1 MKNRRKNAKNAAAAV
16 KNPCN
21 HDARIYI
28 IQLEILY
35 NALSIHLAKLKEE
48 YSCLKTI
55 RTAREARIDPTLPV
69 NERLRLFAAA
79 IGDPHRFR
87 VGDTEVEVLF
97 DDSAP
102 SLQACLTGMC
112 RQLQ

>member
-1 MKNRRKNAKNAAAAV
+1 ME
-16 KNPCN
+16 
-21 HDARIYI
+21 RIY
-28 IQLEILY
+28 
-35 NALSIHLAKLKEE
+35 NVSVIHPNQRRSTLCSSPPPTCPLPD
-48 YSCLKTI
+48 I
-55 RTAREARIDPTLPV
+55 REARIDPTLPV

>member
-1 MKNRRKNAKNAAAAV
+1 MLKSTL
-16 KNPCN
+16 PCPLP
-21 HDARIYI
+21 DI
-28 IQLEILY
+28 
-35 NALSIHLAKLKEE
+35 
-48 YSCLKTI
+48 
-55 RTAREARIDPTLPV
+55 REARIDPTLPV
-69 NERLRLFAAA
+69 NERLRL
-79 IGDPHRFR
+79 FR

>member
-1 MKNRRKNAKNAAAAV
+1 MPKI
-16 KNPCN
+16 NPTCPLP
-21 HDARIYI
+21 DI
-28 IQLEILY
+28 
-35 NALSIHLAKLKEE
+35 
-48 YSCLKTI
+48 
-55 RTAREARIDPTLPV
+55 REARIDPTLPV

-79 IGDPHRFR
+79 IGNPNHFR

-102 SLQACLTGMC
+102 SLQIRLTDMC

>member
-1 MKNRRKNAKNAAAAV
+1 MLKSTL
-16 KNPCN
+16 PCPLP
-21 HDARIYI
+21 DI
-28 IQLEILY
+28 
-35 NALSIHLAKLKEE
+35 
-48 YSCLKTI
+48 
-55 RTAREARIDPTLPV
+55 REARIDPTLPV

-79 IGDPHRFR
+79 IG

>member
-1 MKNRRKNAKNAAAAV
+1 M
-16 KNPCN
+16 
-21 HDARIYI
+21 DT
-28 IQLEILY
+28 Y
-35 NALSIHLAKLKEE
+35 NKKGGTLMPKINLTCPLPD
-48 YSCLKTI
+48 I
-55 RTAREARIDPTLPV
+55 REARIDPTLPV
-69 NERLRLFAAA
+69 NEQLRLFAAA

>member
-1 MKNRRKNAKNAAAAV
+1 ME
-16 KNPCN
+16 
-21 HDARIYI
+21 RIY
-28 IQLEILY
+28 
-35 NALSIHLAKLKEE
+35 NVSVIHPNQRRLPD
-48 YSCLKTI
+48 I
-55 RTAREARIDPTLPV
+55 REARIDPTLPV

-102 SLQACLTGMC
+102 SLQACLSGMC

>member
-1 MKNRRKNAKNAAAAV
+1 M
-16 KNPCN
+16 
-21 HDARIYI
+21 
-28 IQLEILY
+28 
-35 NALSIHLAKLKEE
+35 
-48 YSCLKTI
+48 
-55 RTAREARIDPTLPV
+55 TLPV

-87 VGDTEVEVLF
+87 IGDTEVEVLF

>member
-1 MKNRRKNAKNAAAAV
+1 MPKN
-16 KNPCN
+16 NPNCPLP
-21 HDARIYI
+21 DI
-28 IQLEILY
+28 
-35 NALSIHLAKLKEE
+35 
-48 YSCLKTI
+48 
-55 RTAREARIDPTLPV
+55 REARIDPT
-69 NERLRLFAAA
+69 LRLFAAA

>member
-35 NALSIHLAKLKEE
+35 SVLFIHLAKLKEE

-55 RTAREARIDPTLPV
+55 RTALSPTS
-69 NERLRLFAAA
+69 AKHASTA

>member
-1 MKNRRKNAKNAAAAV
+1 MPKN
-16 KNPCN
+16 NPNCPLP
-21 HDARIYI
+21 DI
-28 IQLEILY
+28 
-35 NALSIHLAKLKEE
+35 
-48 YSCLKTI
+48 
-55 RTAREARIDPTLPV
+55 REARIDPTLPV

-79 IGDPHRFR
+79 
-87 VGDTEVEVLF
+87 TEVEVLF

>member
-1 MKNRRKNAKNAAAAV
+1 M
-16 KNPCN
+16 
-21 HDARIYI
+21 DT
-28 IQLEILY
+28 Y
-35 NALSIHLAKLKEE
+35 NQKGGTLMPKINLTCPLPD
-48 YSCLKTI
+48 I
-55 RTAREARIDPTLPV
+55 REARIDPTLPV

-102 SLQACLTGMC
+102 SLQACLSRMC